1 MITKLEQIEKM
12 EDLITYIS
20 AFGRPTDQESICRMQ
35 DIVGHTALEDLI
47 KFATDDGTKI
57 EDGNKWSTGRRGTQA
72 ITMNLLFAI
81 WNWEEATNFYNRYV
95 NQIAIKNREDAA
107 KVKNLTENLTKRED
121 ELEKTGIE
129 LAKMLTEQAKLKR
142 DLEKAEAEILKL
154 KAKLFD
160 YMTA

>member
-1 MITKLEQIEKM
+1 MITKFEQIEKL
-12 EDLITYIS
+12 EDLITYINC
-20 AFGRPTDQESICRMQ
+20 FGRPTDTESICRMQ

-57 EDGNKWSTGRRGTQA
+57 EDGNKWSTGRRGTKA
-72 ITMNLLFAI
+72 TTMNLLFAI
-81 WNWEEATNFYNRYV
+81 WDWERATEFYNLYV
-95 NQIAIKNREDAA
+95 NQVAIKNREDAA
-107 KVKNLTENLTKRED
+107 KAKDLTENLTKRED
-121 ELEKTGIE
+121 ELKKTGTK
-129 LAKMLTEQAKLKR
+129 LAEMITEQAKLRR